1 MKISK
6 LFHWLYAILM
16 LLPVFYIAVRCG
28 YVVLN
33 PNAVITGVDLDNVF
47 IDSVNNL
54 NTLPLFSWASTSFL
68 VAPFEYIGNLFGI
81 PQGAPITTMLSYWLD
96 ISIIY
101 LVFDLIMYV
110 PLLAHRWLDKGMI
123 E

>member
-16 LLPVFYIAVRCG
+16 LLPVFYVLSRTL
-28 YVVLN
+28 YVILN
-33 PNAVITGVDLDNVF
+33 DNAVLSVGNLEDIF
-47 IDSVNNL
+47 IDSVNNI
-54 NTLPLFSWASTSFL
+54 NSVGLFSWAQNSFL
-68 VAPFEYIGNLFGI
+68 VTPFAYISNLFGV
-81 PQGAPITTMLSYWLD
+81 PAGSPLLTFLSYWLSV
-96 ISIIY
+96 SIIW

-110 PLLAHRWLDKGMI
+110 PLLAHRWIDKGMI